1 MGLLGKSNAPE
12 RGCEHKKQ
20 SFGRWREEKETE
32 LDVKLRRLSK
42 KEKSKLSKPDF
53 DKDFQKSGRK
63 RNSSAGTGLYGRHTP
78 TMEASMIY
86 WRTWNSL

>member
-12 RGCEHKKQ
+12 RGGEHKKQ

-42 KEKSKLSKPDF
+42 KEKSKLSKPYF
-53 DKDFQKSGRK
+53 DKDFS
-63 RNSSAGTGLYGRHTP
+63 
-78 TMEASMIY
+78 
-86 WRTWNSL
+86 